1 MRLTVWH
8 EARQSIQEGLPS
20 MSDKLAIDGGT
31 PIRTTPFPAWPIYDE
46 REERNLL
53 EVLHSGQWGI
63 GGAKVAQFEQRFAEF
78 QGARFGVCV
87 PNGTLALQMALNVLG
102 IGPGDEVITTPYTFI
117 ATASAAIQQ
126 GAVPVFVDI
135 DLDTYDIDPTPI
147 EAAITPRTKA
157 IVPVHLAGRP
167 ANMDAIMDVAR
178 RHNRC
183 ACSKTPARRGA
194 PSGAA
199 ARWAPSATG
208 HLQLPVQQERL
219 RRRGRHRRHND
230 EALGEMC
237 WSLHNVG
244 RVRQG
249 AWYQHEII
257 GGNLR
262 MSEWQAAVL
271 LAQLERLPEHTARR
285 DANARYLSEALSEV
299 TGVTP
304 LPFDERITQHAHH
317 LFICRYEPAA
327 FGGRSCDEFVAALR
341 AEGIETASVGYTLPL
356 NHNNAIRRSA
366 AALTRL
372 GGREWPLADDG
383 LPAFAPCPNA
393 EWATQHTFWL
403 QQNTLLGDSAD
414 MDSIVAAVRKIQRGW
429 E

>member
-1 MRLTVWH
+1 MAK
-8 EARQSIQEGLPS
+8 E
-20 MSDKLAIDGGT
+20 LAIDGGT
-31 PIRTTPFPAWPIYDE
+31 PIRTAPFPAWPIYDE

-53 EVLHSGQWGI
+53 EVLRSGRWGI
-63 GGAKVAQFEQRFAEF
+63 GGTKVTQFEQRFAEF

-87 PNGTLALQMALNVLG
+87 PNGTLALQMALNALG

-126 GAVPVFVDI
+126 RAVPVFVDI
-135 DLDTYDIDPTPI
+135 DLDTYDIDPARI
-147 EAAITPRTKA
+147 EAAVTPRTKA

-167 ANMDAIMDVAR
+167 TDMDAIMDVAR
-178 RHNRC
+178 RHNLRVLED
-183 ACSKTPARRGA
+183 ACQAWG
-194 PSGAA
+194 
-199 ARWAPSATG
+199 SAW
-208 HLQLPVQQERL
+208 
-219 RRRGRHRRHND
+219 RGRKVGAIGDLGTFSFQSSKNVSAGEGGIVITND

-262 MSEWQAAVL
+262 MSEWQAAIL
-271 LAQLERLPEHTARR
+271 LAQLERLPEHTACR

-299 TGVTP
+299 AGVTP

-327 FGGRSCDEFVAALR
+327 FGGRSRDEFVTALR
-341 AEGIETASVGYTLPL
+341 AEGIETASAGYMLPL
-356 NHNNAIRRSA
+356 HQNNAIRRSA

-372 GGREWPLADDG
+372 GGRTWPLADDG
-383 LPAFAPCPNA
+383 LPVLAACPNA

-403 QQNTLLGDSAD
+403 AQNTLLGDSAD
-414 MDSIVAAVRKIQRGW
+414 MDSIVAAVRKIQRAWG
-429 E
+429 

>member
-1 MRLTVWH
+1 V
-8 EARQSIQEGLPS
+8 
-20 MSDKLAIDGGT
+20 SDKLAIDGGT
-31 PIRTTPFPAWPIYDE
+31 PTRTAPFPAWPIYDE

-53 EVLHSGQWGI
+53 EVLRSGQWGV

-87 PNGTLALQMALNVLG
+87 PNGTLALQMSLNALG

-135 DLDTYDIDPTPI
+135 DLGTYDIDPTRI

-157 IVPVHLAGRP
+157 IVPVHFGGRP
-167 ANMDAIMDVAR
+167 ADMDAIMEIAR
-178 RHNRC
+178 RHNLRVLED
-183 ACSKTPARRGA
+183 ACQAWGA
-194 PSGAA
+194 E
-199 ARWAPSATG
+199 W
-208 HLQLPVQQERL
+208 
-219 RRRGRHRRHND
+219 RGRKVGAIGDLGTFSFQSSKNVSAGEGGIVVTND
-230 EALGEMC
+230 EALGERC

-244 RVRQG
+244 RVRKG

-271 LAQLERLPEHTARR
+271 LVQLERLPEHTARR
-285 DANARYLSEALSEV
+285 DANARYLSEALSEAA
-299 TGVTP
+299 GVTP
-304 LPFDERITQHAHH
+304 LSFDARITQHAHH
-317 LFICRYEPAA
+317 LFICRYDPAA
-327 FGGRSCDEFVAALR
+327 FGGRSRDEFVAALR
-341 AEGIETASVGYTLPL
+341 AEGIETASAGYTLPL
-356 NHNNAIRRSA
+356 NQNNAIRRTA
-366 AALTRL
+366 AALARL
-372 GGREWPLADDG
+372 GDREWPLADDG

-393 EWATQHTFWL
+393 EWAITHTFWL

-414 MDSIVAAVRKIQRGW
+414 MDSVVAAVRKIQRCW